1 MRCQTCDYPLWR
13 TTRRACTE
21 CGTAYRV
28 ADCRFRPGAVRFS
41 CPYCQKGYYG
51 TSPNGLLEPA
61 EFECV
66 CGKRIS
72 MEEMSVE
79 PAPGVDE
86 QATGGPVN
94 PWVERSRLGL
104 FRAWLRS
111 VFAVLGDPAGFIRSM
126 PSSTPTSEG
135 VLFAGISA
143 GLGVAMGIGLMLIG
157 WAILALV
164 LQSASGTIA
173 MARASMLAAT
183 QALTLQIANGV
194 LTVVC
199 CLLAGFVA
207 HAVLVVLRGAK
218 VGLGRSMPA
227 ILFTQGAT
235 SALNFVACCPCNS
248 IVAPIWWCIAMTMM
262 LRVIHHASLGRA
274 VTASIIAALTWMGAT
289 LAVTTMLSTT
299 VTGTSTSFVNTTSV
313 RGDDFHTKTGC
324 YPTPFVTLGGLDRE
338 ALDAADL
345 DRIEAI
351 ARRIESI
358 LPPKNAPFRLG
369 RAVFAYRDATDEST
383 AWHVIIIPSDA
394 GMTEAD
400 EDGEE
405 WTVIRSRGVVT
416 YDHGSFQSR
425 LDRENERRSAG
436 GVSAI
441 PDPLSLPDLLLAPS
455 LQDPLPSP

>member
-1 MRCQTCDYPLWR
+1 MD
-13 TTRRACTE
+13 
-21 CGTAYRV
+21 
-28 ADCRFRPGAVRFS
+28 
-41 CPYCQKGYYG
+41 
-51 TSPNGLLEPA
+51 
-61 EFECV
+61 
-66 CGKRIS
+66 
-72 MEEMSVE
+72 EMAVE

-143 GLGVAMGIGLMLIG
+143 GLGVAMGIGLMVIG
-157 WAILALV
+157 WAIVALV
-164 LQSASGTIA
+164 LQSASGTVA
-173 MARASMLAAT
+173 MAKASMLAAT

-235 SALNFVACCPCNS
+235 SALNFVVCCPCNS
-248 IVAPIWWCIAMTMM
+248 IVAPVWWCVAMTLM

-299 VTGTSTSFVNTTSV
+299 VTGSSTSFVNTTSV
-313 RGDDFHTKTGC
+313 RGDDFHTKTGI
-324 YPTPFVTLGGLDRE
+324 YPTPFDAVVQGGMPLGEVLEMIAPDYGPVSLGGLDRA
-338 ALDAADL
+338 ALDAASL
-345 DRIEAI
+345 DRIESI
-351 ARRIESI
+351 ARRIENI
-358 LPPKNAPFRLG
+358 LPSKNAPFRLG
-369 RAVFAYRDATDEST
+369 RAVFAYRDATDEAT

-400 EDGEE
+400 EDGDE

-416 YDHGSFQSR
+416 YDHAAFQSR
-425 LDRENERRSAG
+425 LDRENERRAAG
-436 GVSAI
+436 GASAI
-441 PDPLSLPDLLLAPS
+441 PAPLSLPDLLLAPS